1 MLNFSDI
8 KSDIPKVI
16 DFLDNTYFTD
26 STITMMNDQYLRD
39 SIRERLSQIVL
50 HNEGLVTLNE
60 DQEAL
65 TRAMLRSSLTDE
77 DVNFILNASLKVS
90 QINVTIASSSDDKK
104 EEEADPE
111 KANAMIAAKKET
123 MCSIENL
130 ISIIKDNLGTSRI
143 VPVASGAAV
152 MEAMVNSASS
162 GTHVEPIKDSLY
174 IERPLE
180 LNLDYIDL
188 TKIDNSKIFE
198 FLGVLMAAD
207 SNSSLGIT
215 LPIAAFIDPVRDFFT
230 TDMEAVLDAAVEF
243 AKNSAKN
250 SISFNAAPDPYKS
263 LFDTL

>member
-8 KSDIPKVI
+8 KNNVPHVL

-26 STITMMNDQYLRD
+26 STITMMNEQYLKD

-50 HNEGLVTLNE
+50 QAEGLVTLNE

-65 TRAMLRSSLTDE
+65 TRAMLRSSLTQD

-90 QINVTIASSSDDKK
+90 QISVAIAPSEDGKK

-143 VPVASGAAV
+143 VPVPSGEAV
-152 MEAMVNSASS
+152 MEAMTMGMST
-162 GTHVEPIKDSLY
+162 GTTVEPRKDCLY

-188 TKIDNSKIFE
+188 KKIDNAKIFE

-215 LPIAAFIDPVRDFFT
+215 LPIDAFIDPVREFLT
-230 TDMEAVLDAAVEF
+230 TDMDAVLDAAVEF
-243 AKNSAKN
+243 ARKSAKN
-250 SISFNAAPDPYKS
+250 SISFTSAPDPYKS